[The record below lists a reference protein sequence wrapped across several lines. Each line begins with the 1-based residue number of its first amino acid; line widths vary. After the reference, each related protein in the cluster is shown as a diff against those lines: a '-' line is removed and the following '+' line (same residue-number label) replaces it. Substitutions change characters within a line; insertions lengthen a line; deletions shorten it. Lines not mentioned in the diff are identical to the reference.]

1 MRNKIFCCCSGH
13 VFGANTSESLQ
24 TFADASYG
32 NQFLNGSYDN
42 ADNNICPPTVN
53 EPITHVLGSLSED
66 KTFTTNDGRV
76 LEPSTVLTS
85 EGAYSTFNVMVSP
98 DGTLVHSATDNSMAT
113 SEGYVYLNANNAL
126 GISPS
131 SSVVPNTNVA
141 TIKNTGLASHAAV
154 TMATKTASNIVMAP
168 YTTIALTTNPG
179 STVVQAPNT
188 TIAMTT
194 NHFSGGTV
202 LSQNTVIPS
211 PVKTS
216 NVILIPKVSAGK
228 DSHQIV
234 TLNNE
239 TLQAYIKGNKQLFS
253 SPQKFTY
260 SAGSKLKTGV
270 NQVHASPTNQQSTSN
285 DTYTGNVQQQ
295 STSPKLTSLLKGS
308 LADQILMQTQTNVLP
323 VTVRPT
329 TQDGQANNQAVVC
342 NNIKDN
348 LLKIVHNSQPQLV
361 STYDGKSVVVQ
372 FDKSKFGVKNQ
383 NTAPSGQH
391 VNAVQGQYVT
401 TLTTNNAGSL
411 TKNVIK
417 GNSNI
422 LCGSSS
428 QNILAAIS
436 SGMKLSQSNNATS
449 SNPHVTYFITT
460 STPSNNPVMT
470 SGICNKDTPKRGR
483 GRGSRGR
490 GRGRIVK
497 GSSVGRSQYI
507 LVQKGEIQTLPS
519 KVIPDLNIQHV
530 QNNSSGALSMT
541 QNVSNSQTTTNTDL
555 IDLITSHSKS
565 SDCATTTN
573 TVSQQLNGN
582 SVQSQESEK
591 CINKKFVRC
600 KDGGELI
607 SGTTYLVSGPNGL
620 QQKMLFNGENFVEPT
635 TELSCKYLF
644 LFMHSSQYC
653 RGRGVVAVIIW

>member
-1 MRNKIFCCCSGH
+1 M
-13 VFGANTSESLQ
+13 FGANASESLQ

-32 NQFLNGSYDN
+32 FLNGSYDN
-42 ADNNICPPTVN
+42 ADDNISSPNVN
-53 EPITHVLGSLSED
+53 EPITQVLGSLSED
-66 KTFTTNDGRV
+66 KTFTTNDGQV

-98 DGTLVHSATDNSMAT
+98 DGTLVHSANDNNMDT

-141 TIKNTGLASHAAV
+141 TMKNTGLASHAAV
-154 TMATKTASNIVMAP
+154 TMATNTASNIVMAP
-168 YTTIALTTNPG
+168 YTTIALTANPG

-260 SAGSKLKTGV
+260 SAGSKLKTDV
-270 NQVHASPTNQQSTSN
+270 NQVRAFPAYQQSTSN
-285 DTYTGNVQQQ
+285 NTYTGNVQRQA
-295 STSPKLTSLLKGS
+295 TSPKLTSLLKGS
-308 LADQILMQTQTNVLP
+308 FADQIALQTPLTPQTNVLP

-329 TQDGQANNQAVVC
+329 TQVGQANNQTVVG

-348 LLKIVHNSQPQLV
+348 LLKIVNNSQPQMV

-372 FDKSKFGVKNQ
+372 FDKGKFGVKNQ

-391 VNAVQGQYVT
+391 VNAVRGQYVT

-411 TKNVIK
+411 TKNVFK

-460 STPSNNPVMT
+460 STPSSNPVMT
-470 SGICNKDTPKRGR
+470 SGIYNSDTPKRGR
-483 GRGSRGR
+483 GRGGR
-490 GRGRIVK
+490 GRGRIVQ
-497 GSSVGRSQYI
+497 SPVGGSQYI
-507 LVQKGEIQTLPS
+507 IVQKGEIQTLPS
-519 KVIPDLNIQHV
+519 KVISDLNIQPG
-530 QNNSSGALSMT
+530 QNNSSGAFSMT
-541 QNVSNSQTTTNTDL
+541 QNVSNSRTTTNTDL
-555 IDLITSHSKS
+555 VDLITTPSKS
-565 SDCATTTN
+565 SDSTTTTN
-573 TVSQQLNGN
+573 TESQQFNGN
-582 SVQSQESEK
+582 SVQTQESEK

-600 KDGGELI
+600 KDGGDLI
-607 SGTTYLVSGPNGL
+607 SGTIYLVSGPNGL
-620 QQKMLFNGENFVEPT
+620 QQKMLFNGENFVDPA
-635 TELSCKYLF
+635 TELSCKLF
-644 LFMHSSQYC
+644 ISICAQLTIPH
-653 RGRGVVAVIIW
+653 R

>member
-1 MRNKIFCCCSGH
+1 MRNTNFCCCSGH
-13 VFGANTSESLQ
+13 VFGANASESLQ

-42 ADNNICPPTVN
+42 ADDNISPPTVN
-53 EPITHVLGSLSED
+53 EPITQVLGSLSED

-98 DGTLVHSATDNSMAT
+98 DGTLVHSATDNNMAT

-131 SSVVPNTNVA
+131 TSVVPNTNVA
-141 TIKNTGLASHAAV
+141 TMKNTSHAAV
-154 TMATKTASNIVMAP
+154 TMSTKTASNIVMAP
-168 YTTIALTTNPG
+168 YTTIALTTNSG

-202 LSQNTVIPS
+202 LSQNTMIPS

-260 SAGSKLKTGV
+260 TSGSKLKTGV
-270 NQVHASPTNQQSTSN
+270 NQVHAFPANQQSTSN
-285 DTYTGNVQQQ
+285 D
-295 STSPKLTSLLKGS
+295 TSPKLTSLLKGS
-308 LADQILMQTQTNVLP
+308 LADQISIQTPLLPQTNVLP

-329 TQDGQANNQAVVC
+329 TQHGQANNQTVVC
-342 NNIKDN
+342 DNIKDN
-348 LLKIVHNSQPQLV
+348 LLKIVNKSQPQLV

-372 FDKSKFGVKNQ
+372 LDKFGVKNQ
-383 NTAPSGQH
+383 NTVPSGQH
-391 VNAVQGQYVT
+391 VSAVQGQYVT
-401 TLTTNNAGSL
+401 TLTTNNVGNL

-470 SGICNKDTPKRGR
+470 SGIYNKDTPKRGR
-483 GRGSRGR
+483 GRGRGCRGR
-490 GRGRIVK
+490 GRGRIAK
-497 GSSVGRSQYI
+497 ASSVGGSQYI
-507 LVQKGEIQTLPS
+507 IVQKGEIQTVPS
-519 KVIPDLNIQHV
+519 KVISDLNIQQV
-530 QNNSSGALSMT
+530 QNNSSDALSMT

-565 SDCATTTN
+565 SDSAATTTS
-573 TVSQQLNGN
+573 TESQQFNGN
-582 SVQSQESEK
+582 SVQSQLSEK

-600 KDGGELI
+600 KDGGDLI

-620 QQKMLFNGENFVEPT
+620 QQKMLFNGENFVDST

-644 LFMHSSQYC
+644 LF
-653 RGRGVVAVIIW
+653 